1 MEKNQTTTE
10 MTFPQT
16 LDTGMKVTAVCMGRE
31 VGNYVVTHVGKRN
44 AIMEV
49 EADPDGSR
57 LIYVK
62 RAAGENGLVTVFKNG
77 LNIQATDYFV
87 KPYARA

>member
-1 MEKNQTTTE
+1 MEKNQTTTQA
-10 MTFPQT
+10 TFPPM
-16 LDTGMKVTAVCMGRE
+16 LEVGMKVTAVCMGRE
-31 VGNYVVTHVGKRN
+31 IGNYVVTHAGKRN

-62 RAAGENGLVTVFKNG
+62 RSVGVNGLVTVFKNG
-77 LNIQATDYFV
+77 VNIQATDYFV
-87 KPYARA
+87 KPYVRA